1 MKQLLEKLPFFQKK
15 KKGPFAPQITKVKKQ
30 VKGMKIK
37 LFLLYT
43 LPVFVLTLAKTVI
56 TEYGKIKA
64 RQAAMNADNQL
75 NLDEQYNNS
84 SEPQ

>member
-1 MKQLLEKLPFFQKK
+1 MKQLLEKLPFFKK
-15 KKGPFAPQITKVKKQ
+15 KKTGPFTPQIKKVNKKVK
-30 VKGMKIK
+30 GLKIK

-43 LPVFVLTLAKTVI
+43 LPIFLLTLAKAVI

-64 RQAAMNADNQL
+64 RQAAMNADNEL
-75 NLDEQYNNS
+75 NLDEQNNNS